1 MIVALITSGKKRALT
16 PFFLAFF
23 LLVVALSGCARLPS
37 APEDHPE
44 AERLFAARIEA
55 AAAIAG
61 WELRGRLA
69 VNGPNGGGQAR
80 IQWTRSAAW
89 HRIDV
94 SGPFNQGAVRIET
107 DETGAR
113 AQHAN
118 GAIRTAPDAQTLF
131 ALETG
136 WQLPVDALNFWLL
149 GVPVP
154 GTEYVHT
161 LDASGR
167 ATSLVQAGWRV
178 RYEDYVRD
186 GIGDFPSRVFLSWPD
201 TPDASKPAIT
211 ARLVIDRL
219 LVNTGNATQ

>member
-1 MIVALITSGKKRALT
+1 M
-16 PFFLAFF
+16 
-23 LLVVALSGCARLPS
+23 
-37 APEDHPE
+37 PESRPE
-44 AERLFAARIEA
+44 AERLFSERIQAATR
-55 AAAIAG
+55 IAG
-61 WELRGRLA
+61 WDLRGRLA

-80 IQWTRSAAW
+80 IQWTRTAAN

-94 SGPFNQGAVRIET
+94 SGPFNQGAVRIVT

-118 GAIRTAPDAQTLF
+118 GDILTAPDAQTLF

-136 WQLPVDALNFWLL
+136 WQLPVDALNYWLL

-154 GTEYVHT
+154 GTEYAHT

-186 GIGDFPSRVFLSWPD
+186 GIGDYPSRVFLSYPD
-201 TPDASKPAIT
+201 TPDAGEPTVT

-219 LVNTGNATQ
+219 SVNTGTAAQ